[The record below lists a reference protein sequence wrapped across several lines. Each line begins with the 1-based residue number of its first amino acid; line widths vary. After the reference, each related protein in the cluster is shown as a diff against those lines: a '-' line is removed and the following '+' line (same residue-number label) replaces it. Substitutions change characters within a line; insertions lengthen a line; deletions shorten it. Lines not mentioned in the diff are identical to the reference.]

1 MKLTINGT
9 DNTAYTVDTTNG
21 SITNAAGRSVTS
33 DITVYNSTGSV
44 VTDFS
49 DVDSADDFI
58 ATTKATHGAMHIT
71 DLREAPQPVAPTEIV
86 TFKTGAGEVE
96 LLTSEGSSTIL
107 PAHTSYDLELE
118 HCDWFEI
125 IAEEA
130 PLASI
135 SAVDSITY
143 KYISEI

>member
-86 TFKTGAGEVE
+86 TFKTGAGAVE
-96 LLTSEGSSTIL
+96 LMTDEGAIL
-107 PAHTSYDLELE
+107 LEAHTSYDLELE
-118 HCDWFEI
+118 HGDWFEI
-125 IAEEA
+125 IAEVA

-135 SAVDSITY
+135 TAVDSITY

>member
-49 DVDSADDFI
+49 NVDSADDFI
-58 ATTKATHGAMHIT
+58 ATTKATHGAIT
-71 DLREAPQPVAPTEIV
+71 IVDLREASQPVAPTEVV

-96 LLTSEGSSTIL
+96 LMTSEGSTIL
-107 PAHTSYDLELE
+107 PAHTSFDLELE
-118 HCDWFEI
+118 HGDWFDI

-143 KYISEI
+143 KYIAEI